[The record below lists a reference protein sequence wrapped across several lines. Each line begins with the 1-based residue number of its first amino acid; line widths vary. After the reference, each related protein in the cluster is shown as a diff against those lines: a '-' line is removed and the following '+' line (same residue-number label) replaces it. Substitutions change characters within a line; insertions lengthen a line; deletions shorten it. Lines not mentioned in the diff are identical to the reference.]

1 MSLPREPRQLMI
13 NLMYLV
19 LTAMLA
25 LNITREILTAFQ
37 TIDDSITRSNASIS
51 DKNAQVYAAFD
62 AMEQNPSE
70 RDKVKPFNDKAKLIK
85 AETEKL
91 VAYLEGWKDTII
103 QRSGGYDTTDGG
115 VVVIKGM
122 EDINIPTELFLTKKK
137 GDEVKGELN
146 GYRDFLLSQVSDPSV
161 KSAMRQ
167 QIPIQVDDYNKSG
180 ENPSGDWAFGT
191 FHNVPV
197 IGTVT
202 MLSKFQNDVR
212 NSESMILEYMMS
224 QVHAD
229 DYKFDALTAIAVPK
243 TSYALEG
250 QEIEATVML
259 AAYNKSSNPTITSS
273 AGNVP
278 VEAGVGT
285 LKFRASG
292 VGAKTVNG
300 TIVIDKAGTTERYDW
315 SFDYVVGSA
324 GASLQLDKMNVM
336 YIGVDNPV
344 TLSASGYN
352 IEDVSLSIPGA
363 TVTADGKGKYNV
375 KVSKQGEVTYAIN
388 AKTRAGGTEQVG
400 AGKIRIK
407 YIPPPEARVAGKAS
421 GRVRTG
427 EAKVQ
432 RGVVAALDA
441 FDFDARFV
449 VQSFRFVWLPQNGE
463 VREVMNNSALFN
475 QATRDYMQQSRP
487 GDMWIFQDVVAR
499 GPDNRNQSVN
509 SITLTLF

>member
-1 MSLPREPRQLMI
+1 MALPREPRQLMI

-70 RDKVKPFNDKAKLIK
+70 REKVKPFNDKAKLIQ

-91 VAYLEGWKDTII
+91 VSYLESWKDTVV
-103 QRSGGYDTTDGG
+103 QRSGGYDTLDG
-115 VVVIKGM
+115 VVQIRSM
-122 EDINIPTELFLTKKK
+122 EDINIPTDVFVNKKK
-137 GDEVKGELN
+137 GDELKGRLES
-146 GYRDFLLSQVSDPSV
+146 YRDFLLSQVSDPAART
-161 KSAMRQ
+161 AMRQ
-167 QIPIQVDDYNKSG
+167 QMPIQVGDFKKTG

-212 NSESMILEYMMS
+212 NSESMILDYMMS

-250 QEIEATVML
+250 QEIEATIML
-259 AAYNKSSNPTITSS
+259 AAYNKSSNPIINSS

-300 TIVIDKAGTTERYDW
+300 TIVIDKAGKTERYDW

-363 TVTADGKGKYNV
+363 TVAPDGKGKYNV
-375 KVSKQGEVTYAIN
+375 RVSKQGEVTYAIN
-388 AKTRAGGTEQVG
+388 ARSRSGETAQVG
-400 AGKIRIK
+400 GGKIRVK

-421 GRVRTG
+421 GRVRAG

-432 RGVVAALDA
+432 MGVVAALDA
-441 FDFDARFV
+441 FDFDAKFT

-475 QATRDYMQQSRP
+475 ETTKGYMQQSRP
-487 GDMWIFQDVVAR
+487 GDMWIFQDVVAK
-499 GPDNRNQSVN
+499 GPDGRNQSVN